1 MRRKHKI
8 LTHGIPGICLMRHNT
23 PMISIPSAFS
33 SSYAQARVKFL
44 EAAATAGLA
53 ITSFAH
59 PLKGKDGEDL
69 AMDVALDG
77 SPDAKEVL
85 IVSSACHGV
94 EGYCGSGVQ
103 VFALNDQE
111 WREKAKA
118 AGVAV
123 LYIHALNPY
132 GFSHIRR
139 VTNENVDLNRNFQ
152 DFSKALPAT
161 TDNPGYA
168 SLHDLLLPKEWPP
181 TPENI
186 AACADWMSA
195 RSQKDS
201 KNPDEA
207 SGLRAFQ
214 QAVTRGQYT
223 HANGLFYGGNA
234 PTWSNLTLRKVL
246 RQYAQKCEKLA
257 WIDLHTGLGPNGYG
271 ERIFACKDDAA
282 AYARA
287 SRWWGNAGN
296 PSGETPVTSIYNGS
310 SASAFLTGL
319 MWISVYEEA
328 PQAEYTAI
336 AMEYGTQPVNE
347 VLGALRADHWLAN
360 HPEASPELAKQIK
373 QQLMDAFYT
382 DTDVWKGQIVSQ
394 ARQSMFQAVDGLKS

>member
-1 MRRKHKI
+1 
-8 LTHGIPGICLMRHNT
+8 
-23 PMISIPSAFS
+23 MIGVTEGFS

-44 EAAATAGLA
+44 EGAAQLGLR
-53 ITSFAH
+53 IESFVH
-59 PLKGKDGEDL
+59 PQKGRDDEEL
-69 AMDVALDG
+69 AMDVAFDG
-77 SPDAKEVL
+77 DLDAKHLL

-103 VFALNDQE
+103 VFALHDQE
-111 WREKAKA
+111 WREKAKS
-118 AGVAV
+118 AGVAL
-123 LYIHALNPY
+123 LYVHALNPY

-152 DFSKALPAT
+152 DFSKPLPPAT
-161 TDNPGYA
+161 ANPGYA

-181 TPENI
+181 NPENI

-195 RSQKDS
+195 RGQKDS
-201 KNPDEA
+201 ENPDEA

-214 QAVTRGQYT
+214 QAVTRGQYS
-223 HANGLFYGGNA
+223 HANGLFYGGSA

-246 RQYAQKCEKLA
+246 RQYAQKCERLA

-287 SRWWGNAGN
+287 SRWWGNTGN
-296 PSGETPVTSIYNGS
+296 PGGETPVTSIYNGS

-394 ARQSMFQAVDGLKS
+394 ARQAMFQAVDGLKS